1 MTCDVTDCSCALN
14 PLFSLFQSTN
24 RTMSSVNVHLD
35 IFMGDEEQHKLAEAA
50 YLSTCDLLANNAAIY
65 GLPSDPQHLSQEQQ
79 VILRE
84 IDVIAFSSM
93 LSPHVMFKD
102 IHYLFAVRNPMYYDS
117 CLQIRS
123 MLVASSLS

>member
-1 MTCDVTDCSCALN
+1 
-14 PLFSLFQSTN
+14 
-24 RTMSSVNVHLD
+24 MSSVNVHLD